1 MTIRARTWQIM
12 HGFRPGDKVN
22 QTVALSLQGLILLNV
37 LAVIL
42 GTVSSIESLYG
53 GVLWGFEIFSI
64 VIFTAEYIIRIWSCV
79 EEPQFHHPVIG
90 RLRYATTPLI
100 IIDLIAFLPFY
111 LPFVVMDTRFLRV
124 IRMFRIIRIAKI
136 GRYSSSLRLIFDVL
150 KGKKEELVMAMG
162 LMTILMVLSASLM
175 YYCERDAQPKAF
187 SSIPAALWWTVITMT
202 TIGYGDVYPI
212 TLAGKILAS
221 FTAILGI
228 GMLAIPTGLLGAGF
242 IEEFQKRKTKTKIT
256 CPHCGKII
264 ERDHVV

>member
-1 MTIRARTWQIM
+1 MS
-12 HGFRPGDKVN
+12 GFKPGDTIG

-37 LAVIL
+37 VAVIL

-64 VIFTAEYIIRIWSCV
+64 VIFTAEYLIRIWSCV
-79 EEPQFHHPVIG
+79 EETRFAHPVFG

-124 IRMFRIIRIAKI
+124 TRMFRIIRIAKI
-136 GRYSSSLRLIFDVL
+136 GRYSSSLRLIVDVL

-162 LMTILMVLSASLM
+162 LMTILMVLAASLM

-242 IEEFQKRKTKTKIT
+242 IEEFHKRKTKTET
-256 CPHCGKII
+256 RCPHCGKII
-264 ERDHVV
+264 EHDRVPSDQGDV